1 MPIPGIDKLT
11 ASGFSGNVL
20 EPDSERW
27 TEATQAWGAQSKR
40 SPKFALQPQ
49 SAEDASKAVC
59 TVNSCSLYSVLTEL
73 HTDPLAQ

>member
-40 SPKFALQPQ
+40 SPKFALQPK
-49 SAEDASKAVC
+49 SAEDVSKAVGP
-59 TVNSCSLYSVLTEL
+59 VNSPSLYSILTEL
-73 HTDPLAQ
+73 HPDRLAQ